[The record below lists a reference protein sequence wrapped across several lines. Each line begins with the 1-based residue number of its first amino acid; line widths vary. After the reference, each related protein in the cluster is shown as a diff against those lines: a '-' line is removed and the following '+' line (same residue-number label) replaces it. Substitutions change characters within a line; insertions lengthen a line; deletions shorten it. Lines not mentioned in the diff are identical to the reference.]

1 MAGKHDKDIAARAT
15 AMARALKQPYGERC
29 YTCRTPG
36 GKVWVEAVCRAW
48 ADGSAPHVNW
58 FRMAEMFREEFHT
71 RTFYRNL
78 RTHVQ
83 AHQPDVWELLV
94 KNGKV

>member
-1 MAGKHDKDIAARAT
+1 MASKKNGDIAARA
-15 AMARALKQPYGERC
+15 MAAAKALKGPYGERC

-36 GKVWVEAVCRAW
+36 GKEWIAAVCSVW

-58 FRMAEMFREEFHT
+58 FRMAEMFREEFQT

-83 AHQPDVWELLV
+83 AHQPEVWDLLV
-94 KNGKV
+94 KHGKV